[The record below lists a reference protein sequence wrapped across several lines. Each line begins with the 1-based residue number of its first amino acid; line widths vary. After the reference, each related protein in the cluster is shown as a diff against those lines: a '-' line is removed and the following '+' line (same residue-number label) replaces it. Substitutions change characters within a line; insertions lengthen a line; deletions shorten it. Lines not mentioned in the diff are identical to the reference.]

1 MAGIEIIDTLSDM
14 GDTVKDIVGEKGLT
28 LLIIGGIGFLAYSA
42 IKKNGTLS
50 AQNDGD
56 DERSVVAI
64 ASYPDVGENANV
76 VIDTLQDSILYSEM
90 NMTDVMG
97 TNFEATNN
105 YINDASNSIKGKID
119 DQSEMIE
126 SNFNKTFTDLA
137 SIYDVAWQTSKNVV
151 RQAEGKKMG
160 KMETGRN
167 LLGTKATTTTKG
179 TTTQE
184 TNYTGVSLV
193 NALKSIGIN
202 QYDGY
207 NIGDYRSR
215 INIAKAN
222 GIDNYTGT
230 AEQNNALLEKIR
242 NGNFVLPA

>member
-42 IKKNGTLS
+42 IKKNGS
-50 AQNDGD
+50 FSMQNDG

-97 TNFEATNN
+97 TNFEATND

-126 SNFNKTFTDLA
+126 SNFNKTFDDLA
-137 SIYDVAWQTSKNVV
+137 SVYDVAWQTSKNVN
-151 RQAEGKKMG
+151 RLATGKKQG

-167 LLGTKATTTTKG
+167 LLGTRATTTTKG
-179 TTTQE
+179 TATQE
-184 TNYTGVSLV
+184 TNYTGVSIV
-193 NALKSIGIN
+193 DALKSIGIY

-230 AEQNNALLEKIR
+230 AEQNNALVAKLK

>member
-42 IKKNGTLS
+42 IKKNGTFS
-50 AQNDGD
+50 MPNDG

-97 TNFEATNN
+97 TNFEATND

-126 SNFNKTFTDLA
+126 DNFSKTFYSHRKSCLSMISCSRSFYYSFTAILLF
-137 SIYDVAWQTSKNVV
+137 SVV
-151 RQAEGKKMG
+151 FP
-160 KMETGRN
+160 T
-167 LLGTKATTTTKG
+167 LTL
-179 TTTQE
+179 
-184 TNYTGVSLV
+184 YL
-193 NALKSIGIN
+193 I
-202 QYDGY
+202 
-207 NIGDYRSR
+207 SR
-215 INIAKAN
+215 
-222 GIDNYTGT
+222 
-230 AEQNNALLEKIR
+230 
-242 NGNFVLPA
+242 